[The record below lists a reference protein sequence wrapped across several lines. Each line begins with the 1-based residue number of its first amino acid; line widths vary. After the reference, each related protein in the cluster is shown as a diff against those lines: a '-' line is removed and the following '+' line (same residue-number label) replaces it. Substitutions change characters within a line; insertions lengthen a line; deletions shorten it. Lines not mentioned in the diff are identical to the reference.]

1 MENANKHKY
10 NMLFSIANYNIC
22 EEQKFPF
29 KRYVMYT
36 ILIKSNTKNWE
47 IKRRYKH
54 FDELHDKLVAKK
66 ISNLPKLPPKKLFM
80 TKEGIQ
86 ERRSKLLKY
95 LETLL
100 SRDDVYKIHEVL
112 EFIAIEKEDYLMM
125 KENLS
130 DVSTRENSPCNSEK
144 FKSFINLKKSRD
156 SHVMINENFFYSK
169 NFYLDD
175 EECVTDIFNIE
186 NPMKT
191 LILNFLKDLN
201 SNIIEKC
208 KIIKDFENQL
218 VMKKSQRIFDREE
231 VYRLLYGEKVE
242 DKYFHGLLFH
252 CGNIKENQ
260 IGAEYCLEY
269 LSKLIDYQHN
279 FDCDNFLSIL
289 KIAKL
294 HTVLEMKLDQ
304 HMKSN
309 KKKVI
314 SSSVNIIK
322 ILHNEEKGI
331 GLKNILK
338 SDMCIEKFQYLCNEK
353 F

>member
-1 MENANKHKY
+1 MENTNKHKF
-10 NMLFSIANYNIC
+10 NMLFSVVDYTIC

-29 KRYVMYT
+29 KKYILYT
-36 ILIKSNTKNWE
+36 ILLKSNTKNWE
-47 IKRRYKH
+47 IKKRYTN

-80 TKEGIQ
+80 TEKGIQ
-86 ERRSKLLKY
+86 ERQSKLLKY

-100 SRDDVYKIHEVL
+100 SRDDVYKINEVL

-144 FKSFINLKKSRD
+144 FKSFINLKKSTG
-156 SHVMINENFFYSK
+156 SHVTINENFFYSK

-175 EECVTDIFNIE
+175 DECETEIYNIE

-201 SNIIEKC
+201 FNNKEKC
-208 KIIKDFENQL
+208 KIIKDFENKSAI
-218 VMKKSQRIFDREE
+218 KKSQRIFDREE

-242 DKYFHGLLFH
+242 DKYLHGLLYH

-279 FDCDNFLSIL
+279 FNCDNFISIL

-294 HTVLEMKLDQ
+294 QTVLEMKLDQ

-314 SSSVNIIK
+314 SSSVNILK
-322 ILHNEEKGI
+322 ILLNEEKGI

-338 SDMCIEKFQYLCNEK
+338 SDTCIEKFHYLCNEN